1 MIACAG
7 WDAQLIVAARER
19 GLALWEG
26 GACFGGLASVAVGIH
41 LRDDGVMDET
51 VGNVG
56 WLIHVGLKGLRGRL
70 AAEGAE
76 L

>member
-1 MIACAG
+1 VLPRLERLPGKQREALRLKFQSGLSYKEIAA
-7 WDAQLIVAARER
+7 
-19 GLALWEG
+19 
-26 GACFGGLASVAVGIH
+26 
-41 LRDDGVMDET
+41 VMDET